1 MNIIDYFLALLTLAF
16 IAQPTIFSAPLSL
29 SKAAHNTIILEAT
42 RKGEYIPVKKTL
54 SAGGNPD
61 IANAQGVTALML
73 ASYHGYT
80 TIAHL
85 LLAHGATPNLSTKSN
100 AEFNFGKLLSHKN
113 SKTTALMLAAFA
125 GKLDIVIALIK
136 AGADVNMQD
145 SDGQTA
151 LIYAILGDCYW
162 PLKPLD
168 MNRKKIIYALLEA
181 GADARLA
188 DRNGLDAAYYYFQ
201 VAGLVPGFDG
211 NYEIDEAVRAKDP
224 LYKKM
229 LI

>member
-1 MNIIDYFLALLTLAF
+1 MNILASFLALLATTLA
-16 IAQPTIFSAPLSL
+16 IQPVILAIPLPL
-29 SKAAHNTIILEAT
+29 SKAAQNSIILEAT
-42 RKGEYIPVKKTL
+42 RKGDYKPVQKAL
-54 SAGGNPD
+54 SAGTNPD

-73 ASYHGYT
+73 ASYHGYSA
-80 TIAHL
+80 IAQL
-85 LLAHGATPNLSTKSN
+85 LLSHGAATNLITKSN

-136 AGADVNMQD
+136 AGAEVNTQD

-151 LIYAILGDCYW
+151 LIYAILADTHW

-168 MNRKKIIYALLEA
+168 MNRKKIILALLDG
-181 GADARLA
+181 GANAHLPDK
-188 DRNGLDAAYYYFQ
+188 NGLDAVYYYAQ

-211 NYEIDEAVRAKDP
+211 DYETDENVLKNDP
-224 LYKKM
+224 LYRKM